1 MSRRPGKRAFQAMVD
16 LAREAQQRAHAPYSG
31 FKVGSALRTR
41 SGEIVTTMPPLG
53 RSWTCTGG

>member
-1 MSRRPGKRAFQAMVD
+1 MSRRPGKRAFQAMVE

-41 SGEIVTTMPPLG
+41 SRRMG
-53 RSWTCTGG
+53 